1 MIYECSDQNCTCTL
15 LLFINILLFS
25 KKCSFI
31 YTVYILGSRLLA
43 LEGLTPSMH
52 TEEKLLEFFP
62 EAYNIISNPC
72 GSGIT
77 GQVIYRVHAQ
87 QCVMWMLCRVEESN
101 GRTSICGKEA
111 DVLCFFLVLLFV
123 FCKYN
128 GRCCKIFLF
137 STRSNVYLVFMVQ
150 GI

>member
-1 MIYECSDQNCTCTL
+1 MIYLSVQIKTTCTL
-15 LLFINILLFS
+15 LLFIIIICL
-25 KKCSFI
+25 KKKSSFI

-77 GQVIYRVHAQ
+77 G
-87 QCVMWMLCRVEESN
+87 
-101 GRTSICGKEA
+101 
-111 DVLCFFLVLLFV
+111 
-123 FCKYN
+123 
-128 GRCCKIFLF
+128 
-137 STRSNVYLVFMVQ
+137 
-150 GI
+150 